1 MAGLPYS
8 RFPQKYLNFL
18 YIDLTKEM
26 HLVDFEP
33 TQIRNYFNAKLNIHF
48 SNVYIFWF
56 EFIKKRIKKR

>member
-8 RFPQKYLNFL
+8 RFPQKYFNFL

-48 SNVYIFWF
+48 
-56 EFIKKRIKKR
+56 